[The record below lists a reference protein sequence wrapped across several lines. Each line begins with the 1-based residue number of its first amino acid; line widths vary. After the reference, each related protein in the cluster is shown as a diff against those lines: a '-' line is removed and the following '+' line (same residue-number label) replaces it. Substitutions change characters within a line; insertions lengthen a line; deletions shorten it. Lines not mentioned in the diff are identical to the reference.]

1 MKASGRIIAQRQQKI
16 LDYLQ
21 TNSAARVAD
30 LSENLGVSEITIRR
44 DLDFFFETGLV
55 ERFHGGARL
64 IQKAAPES
72 KFEIKGSLHSAEKEA
87 IGARASELVK
97 DGDTVFVNA
106 GSTTLSLLKHLAE
119 RRVRVITNNAA
130 APNVIAESA
139 MELILVG
146 GEYRHTSRSLFGDLA
161 AATISQIHAN
171 VCVLGTNGISVR
183 HGLTTSVYPEA
194 AINRL
199 MVDRCIGPVIV
210 VADGTKVGAVS
221 NFTSLP
227 LSVVATLVTD
237 ESADP
242 AELRAISEAGV
253 EVIVVQASPL

>member
-16 LDYLQ
+16 LDFLQ
-21 TNSAARVAD
+21 SNSAARVTE
-30 LSENLGVSEITIRR
+30 LSESLGVSDITIRR
-44 DLDFFFETGLV
+44 DLDFFFEAGLV

-64 IQKAAPES
+64 IQKAAPEF

-87 IGARASELVK
+87 IGERAADLVK

-106 GSTTLSLLKHLAE
+106 GSTTLSLLKHLSE

-130 APNVIAESA
+130 APNVIEESA

-161 AATISQIHAN
+161 VATISQIHAN
-171 VCVLGTNGISVR
+171 LCVLGTNGISVR

-199 MVDRCIGPVIV
+199 MVERCIGAVIV

-227 LSVVATLVTD
+227 LSAVKTLVTD

-242 AELRAISEAGV
+242 AELRAIADTGV
-253 EVIVVQASPL
+253 EVIVVQAPPR